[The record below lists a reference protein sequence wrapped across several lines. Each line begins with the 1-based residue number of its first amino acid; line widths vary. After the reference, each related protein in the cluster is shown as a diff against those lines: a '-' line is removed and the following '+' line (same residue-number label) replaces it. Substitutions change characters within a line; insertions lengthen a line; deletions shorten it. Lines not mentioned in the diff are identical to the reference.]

1 MKKIKTFTTYVLVLL
16 LMLSSLMVF
25 PGYAYGSSAVE
36 KFSFKTLEGYYLCAE
51 DGGGNILT
59 ADRTEVG
66 PWEKFEIVNI
76 SKGYVAVKSDE
87 GYYLSASDDEESLH
101 VEATEVGKRQKFKLV
116 ELDNK
121 KVALKT
127 YYDKYVCAE
136 NGGGGKVVADRTKIG
151 EWESF
156 ELIKSKESND
166 EEKSTLTAKVSDKE
180 VKLTWTKVEST
191 KKVVGYNLYRGTV
204 SGKQSKTPIT
214 DALIEGTSYTDKN
227 IKADTKYYYIVK
239 PVYKDKTI
247 GPASNEVEVILKSS
261 IVLSAKSASNGVEL
275 SWNKP
280 KYSPEIIGYNI
291 YRGTQSGK
299 QSDTPI
305 TDFLIE
311 GTSYTDKNIK
321 ADTKYYYIVK
331 PVYKDKTIGPAS
343 NEVEVI
349 LKSSIVLSAK
359 SASNGVELSWNK
371 PKYSP
376 EIIGYNIYRGTQSGK
391 QSDTPITDFPIEKT
405 SYTDKN
411 IKADTKY
418 YYVVNPVYKDKTL
431 GPASNEVEATMK
443 STITLSAKS
452 VSNGIELSWNKP
464 KYSNEIVGYNI
475 YRATRSGT
483 QSKTPITDFPIEGT
497 SYTDKNI
504 ENNQTYY
511 YILKVVYKDKTLGEP
526 TAEVSVKSN
535 FGKTIVLQVGSKY
548 MHVNGKKIEIDPGK
562 GTEVVIKN
570 GRTFLPIRAL
580 IENMGGEVEWDQ
592 WERKVSLYLDKHK
605 IHLWIGNKTAKVD
618 GVNKE
623 TDVEPYISDSN
634 RTMLPL
640 RFIIENFDCEV
651 DWDGTTKK
659 VTIRTN

>member
-1 MKKIKTFTTYVLVLL
+1 MLIKIKRGFLKMKKIKTFTTYVLVLL
-16 LMLSSLMVF
+16 LMLSSLIVF

-166 EEKSTLTAKVSDKE
+166 EDKSTLTAKVSDKE

-214 DALIEGTSYTDKN
+214 DA
-227 IKADTKYYYIVK
+227 
-239 PVYKDKTI
+239 
-247 GPASNEVEVILKSS
+247 
-261 IVLSAKSASNGVEL
+261 
-275 SWNKP
+275 
-280 KYSPEIIGYNI
+280 
-291 YRGTQSGK
+291 
-299 QSDTPI
+299 
-305 TDFLIE
+305 LIE

>member
-1 MKKIKTFTTYVLVLL
+1 MKKIKAFATYVLVLL
-16 LMLSSLMVF
+16 LTLSSLMVF
-25 PGYAYGSSAVE
+25 PSYAYGSTEVE
-36 KFSFKTLEGYYLCAE
+36 KFSFKTKEGYYLCAE
-51 DGGGNILT
+51 DGGGDILT
-59 ADRTEVG
+59 ADRTEIG
-66 PWEKFEIVNI
+66 PWEKFEIVSL
-76 SKGYVAVKSDE
+76 SKGYVALKSDE

-101 VEATEVGKRQKFKLV
+101 VESAEIGKRERFTLV

-121 KVALKT
+121 KFALKT

-156 ELIKSKESND
+156 ELIKSQEIKD

-191 KKVVGYNLYRGTV
+191 KKVVGYNLYRSTV
-204 SGKQSKTPIT
+204 SGKQSKTP
-214 DALIEGTSYTDKN
+214 
-227 IKADTKYYYIVK
+227 V
-239 PVYKDKTI
+239 
-247 GPASNEVEVILKSS
+247 
-261 IVLSAKSASNGVEL
+261 
-275 SWNKP
+275 
-280 KYSPEIIGYNI
+280 
-291 YRGTQSGK
+291 
-299 QSDTPI
+299 
-305 TDFLIE
+305 
-311 GTSYTDKNIK
+311 
-321 ADTKYYYIVK
+321 
-331 PVYKDKTIGPAS
+331 
-343 NEVEVI
+343 
-349 LKSSIVLSAK
+349 
-359 SASNGVELSWNK
+359 
-371 PKYSP
+371 
-376 EIIGYNIYRGTQSGK
+376 
-391 QSDTPITDFPIEKT
+391 TDFPIEKI

-418 YYVVNPVYKDKTL
+418 YYVVKPVYKDKTL

-452 VSNGIELSWNKP
+452 VSNGVELSWNKP

-475 YRATRSGT
+475 YRATRSGK
-483 QSKTPITDFPIEGT
+483 QSDTPITDFPIEGT

-562 GTEVVIKN
+562 RTEVVIKN

-592 WERKVSLYLDKHK
+592 WERKVSLYLNKHK

-640 RFIIENFDCEV
+640 RFIVENFDCEV
-651 DWDGTTKK
+651 DWDGTTKT
-659 VTIRTN
+659 VTIKTK